1 VETRDGNQGRKPGTE
16 TRRQTGRSQLV
27 RACLMRAHHAS
38 EGQLC
43 LAGTPRRKA
52 WPTALLRLQPTRR
65 CRFQGSDKLP
75 GTQRPSRVRTFANRA
90 QVRIGIEQDLADIA
104 PLRDVVWNIY
114 DSGISKTG
122 YQTGTISENVPS
134 FSGFSTGLSR
144 AFVPGFSGFSESS
157 GVNPE
162 RQSSGINPLLHGRF
176 PFWRERRYRLGQI
189 FPVKDERAGDGPVA
203 RVIYQADG
211 WPGDGESFS

>member
-1 VETRDGNQGRKPGTE
+1 MEYAWKPGTE
-16 TRRQTGRSQLV
+16 TRRQSGRFQLV
-27 RACLMRAHHAS
+27 RACLMRAHYAS

-52 WPTALLRLQPTRR
+52 WPTALLRLQPTCR

-75 GTQRPSRVRTFANRA
+75 GTRRPSCVRTFANRA
-90 QVRIGIEQDLADIA
+90 QVRIGSEQELVSVA
-104 PLRDVVWNIY
+104 PLRDVVRNIY
-114 DSGISKTG
+114 DSDISKTRH
-122 YQTGTISENVPS
+122 QTGTISENVPF

-144 AFVPGFSGFSESS
+144 VFVPGFSGFSESS

-162 RQSSGINPLLHGRF
+162 TQSSRVNPETQSSGINPLLHGRF
-176 PFWRERRYRLGQI
+176 PFWREGRYRLGQI

-211 WPGDGESFS
+211 